1 MTTAMQRLRSAA
13 STGAEAAS
21 SAGLAARHA
30 AQKAREHTEAAV
42 VARKE
47 QYLEVTWRFL
57 EVFGLFFFFD
67 VLFFVRVVF
76 WHLFGMNLILL
87 GGRGKSM
94 SWKSLVFFLLLP
106 GNLR

>member
-1 MTTAMQRLRSAA
+1 MTGLLHRFHIDFTGSPKDVMTTAMQLLSSAA
-13 STGAEAAS
+13 SKGAEAAS

-57 EVFGLFFFFD
+57 EVFGLFFF
-67 VLFFVRVVF
+67 
-76 WHLFGMNLILL
+76 
-87 GGRGKSM
+87 
-94 SWKSLVFFLLLP
+94 
-106 GNLR
+106 